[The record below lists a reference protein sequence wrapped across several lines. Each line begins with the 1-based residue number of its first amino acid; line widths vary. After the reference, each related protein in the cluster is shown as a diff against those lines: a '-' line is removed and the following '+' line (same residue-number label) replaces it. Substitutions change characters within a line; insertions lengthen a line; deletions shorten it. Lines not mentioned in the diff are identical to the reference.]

1 MCATKASRSLN
12 AGRPGPPSKTFEA
25 NICSKYKRADRT
37 EHLFVSGEGIA
48 RSNLARVNGGHPLR
62 IEVDERYA
70 FDPAITHKF
79 TKNTFPGWLGF
90 EIVELGPERTVG
102 RMTVSE
108 RHLHNVDYMHAGAW
122 TAFADS
128 VAGWGAARLLP
139 VGWNFTT
146 AEMKTNIFHTAK
158 SGDEL
163 MAVAVPLHAGQRTH
177 VWEVRIA
184 RDGSQVANF
193 ICTQVLLAPKGDQS
207 EKKST
212 SEVPP
217 EAVGREGGERT
228 PEVQPLDEPQGPY
241 ATHLGIEA
249 IEISKDRALGRMR
262 IDERHLHSGK
272 FMHGGVWATLGDTV
286 AGWGTREN
294 LREGQIFSSSDLKV
308 NVIGAGRA
316 GMLLEADATP
326 LHIGARTQVWMV
338 AIRSEGRIVAQFMNT
353 QMVLTAHSED

>member
-1 MCATKASRSLN
+1 VTP
-12 AGRPGPPSKTFEA
+12 GRPL
-25 NICSKYKRADRT
+25 
-37 EHLFVSGEGIA
+37 H
-48 RSNLARVNGGHPLR
+48 
-62 IEVDERYA
+62 IEIDEKYA
-70 FDPAITHKF
+70 FDPEITKQF

-108 RHLHNVDYMHAGAW
+108 RHLHNVAYMHAGAW

-128 VAGWGAARLLP
+128 IAGWGAARLLP

-158 SGDEL
+158 VGDEL
-163 MAVAVPLHAGQRTH
+163 IALAVPLHVGSRTH

-184 RDGSQVANF
+184 RDDLQVANF
-193 ICTQVLLAPKGDQS
+193 ICTQVLLEPKGDAP
-207 EKKST
+207 KKST

-217 EAVGREGGERT
+217 EAVGREGHERT
-228 PEVQPLDEPQGPY
+228 PEVTPLEEPQGPY

-249 IEISKDRALGRMR
+249 IEIGKDRAVGRMA

-294 LREGQIFSSSDLKV
+294 LRDGQVFSSSDLKV
-308 NVIGAGRA
+308 NVIGAGKL
-316 GMLLEADATP
+316 GMVLDAEATP

-338 AIRSEGRIVAQFMNT
+338 AIRSQGKIVAEFMNT
-353 QMVLTAHSED
+353 QMVLTPEG

>member
-1 MCATKASRSLN
+1 MWLEPRKIS
-12 AGRPGPPSKTFEA
+12 GA
-25 NICSKYKRADRT
+25 NICSKYKRKLRT
-37 EHLFVSGEGIA
+37 EHLFVSGAVVGGC
-48 RSNLARVNGGHPLR
+48 NLAPVNAGHPLK
-62 IEVDERYA
+62 IEIDERYA
-70 FDPAITHKF
+70 FDPEITHKF

-90 EIVELGPERTVG
+90 EIIELGPERTVG

-108 RHLHNVDYMHAGAW
+108 RHLHNVDWMHAGAW

-128 VAGWGAARLLP
+128 IAGWGAARLMP

-146 AEMKTNIFHTAK
+146 AEMKTNIFHAAK
-158 SGDEL
+158 VGDEL
-163 MAVAVPLHAGQRTH
+163 TALAVPLHAGRRTH

-184 RDGSQVANF
+184 RDEIQIANF
-193 ICTQVLLAPKGDQS
+193 ICTQVLLEPKG
-207 EKKST
+207 ETPKKST

-217 EAVGREGGERT
+217 EAVGVEGHERT
-228 PEVQPLDEPQGPY
+228 PEVTPLDEPQGPY

-249 IEISKDRALGRMR
+249 IEIGKERAVGRMH

-272 FMHGGVWATLGDTV
+272 YMHGGVWATLGDTV

-316 GMLLEADATP
+316 GMTLEAEATP

-353 QMVLTAHSED
+353 QMVLNPGAAA